1 MARNAIQRAIERQAA
16 AMQLAKAAD
25 NKVTRLPVAETA
37 RVTESAGRQ
46 EPTWKDK
53 LAGLEDEIRSEQ
65 TGTYERPTGVQET
78 TVNEDRASQEEN
90 KVKEDTSSMT
100 ETTELPQDAEAAEAT
115 QTDVPDGMAAI
126 TERAQDDGFAQT
138 VVLTKK
144 AGLEK
149 DSPVKDDPR
158 LAETTVLPE
167 GAWVMGVVEAIHELE
182 TDLERQA
189 RQSFEADMGVTVP
202 EPAGT
207 IEAEF
212 IKPDSVADEAGAK
225 DESAAVSIDISEVED
240 AIASLADEP
249 DSMLEALYEKFDGR
263 EAALPGILGELF
275 GYPAAGSRQIMS
287 LEANVALLNLNQSRD
302 RQCVIVGESS
312 SPTVLFCNPFDQELR
327 SWLESM
333 VQADLHWILVSPGD
347 LNAYISR
354 KEQGT
359 KAMDSVVQLT
369 GGNVDA
375 GHELDALSL
384 ASISQDSS
392 PVVKLVHSTLYD
404 ALRAG
409 ASDIHIETGNA
420 ALEIR
425 YRIDGVLMH
434 VASVAGADIAEQV
447 ISRVKV
453 MSELDIAERRIPQDG
468 RFKSAY
474 DGRPI
479 DFRVSIM
486 PSSFGEDAVLR
497 VLDKQAVTAQ
507 MTELTLSSLG
517 FADSMISA
525 LRKLSDR
532 PYGML
537 LVTGP
542 TGSGKTT
549 TLYAALSETNS
560 GAGKVVTIEDPVEYE
575 LPGVLQIPVN
585 EKKGLTFARGLR
597 SILRHDPDKIM
608 VGEIRDPETAQIA
621 IQSALTGHL
630 VFTTVHANNVF
641 DVLSRFTHMGVDPYS
656 FVSALNGILA
666 QRLLR
671 VVCSKCAEKIV
682 PTTAMLEATGEPLE
696 VARTF
701 NWRVGRGCSDCR
713 GTGYKGRKAVGEL
726 LVLSDELREAIV
738 ERVPVRRLKELAR
751 KEGLKSINS
760 AAMDMVR
767 EGLTTIEEVN
777 RVTTMA

>member
-1 MARNAIQRAIERQAA
+1 MARDAIQRALRRQAA
-16 AMQLAKAAD
+16 AMQMAKVAD
-25 NKVTRLPVAETA
+25 KVVGIHRLAETA
-37 RVTESAGRQ
+37 SATESALGDKATWRQ
-46 EPTWKDK
+46 K
-53 LAGLEDEIRSEQ
+53 LASVEQSNKMERLASMAETKGMEDL
-65 TGTYERPTGVQET
+65 
-78 TVNEDRASQEEN
+78 D
-90 KVKEDTSSMT
+90 KMT
-100 ETTELPQDAEAAEAT
+100 ENTGLPQDAEFT
-115 QTDVPDGMAAI
+115 TTSVLNKTTGRN
-126 TERAQDDGFAQT
+126 TGFN
-138 VVLTKK
+138 
-144 AGLEK
+144 
-149 DSPVKDDPR
+149 DDPQ
-158 LAETTVLPE
+158 ETAVLPKA
-167 GAWVMGVVEAIHELE
+167 AWAMEVVDAIHALE
-182 TDLERQA
+182 TDLERQN
-189 RQSFEADMGVTVP
+189 RQALEVDDGIAVR
-202 EPAGT
+202 EPGPGDQAEST
-207 IEAEF
+207 EAES
-212 IKPDSVADEAGAK
+212 IVAKVSVSAVAADI
-225 DESAAVSIDISEVED
+225 DLLSAAAEPMLANQEAPVLPIDVHEVEEF
-240 AIASLADEP
+240 IATLAD
-249 DSMLEALYEKFDGR
+249 DRQDILEALYENFEGR

-287 LEANVALLNLNQSRD
+287 LEANVALLSLNQSRD
-302 RQCVIVGESS
+302 RQCVIVGESTS
-312 SPTVLFCNPFDQELR
+312 LTVLFCNPFDEELR
-327 SWLESM
+327 AWLESLL
-333 VQADLHWILVSPGD
+333 QADLNWILVSPGD

-354 KEQGT
+354 REQGT
-359 KAMDSVVQLT
+359 KAMDSVVQTT
-369 GGNVDA
+369 GGKIDA
-375 GHELDALSL
+375 GQELDALSL

-434 VASVAGADIAEQV
+434 VASVTDPDIAEQV

-507 MTELTLSSLG
+507 MTELTLGSLG
-517 FADSMISA
+517 FADSMIGA
-525 LRKLSDR
+525 LRKLSER

-560 GAGKVVTIEDPVEYE
+560 GTGKVVTIEDPVEYE

-682 PTTAMLEATGEPLE
+682 PTTAMLEATGESLE
-696 VARTF
+696 VAKSF
-701 NWRVGRGCSDCR
+701 NWKAGRGCSECR
-713 GTGYKGRKAVGEL
+713 GTGYKGRRAVGEL

-738 ERVPVRRLKELAR
+738 ERVPVRQLKELAR
-751 KEGLKSINS
+751 KEGLKSIS
-760 AAMDMVR
+760 HAAMDMVR